1 MLCRRGGYLYM
12 GETWCGWC
20 MGQRYQNINNTLTND
35 DRSKSEGNIV
45 DSGEGGHKLPIS
57 IGSSMC

>member
-1 MLCRRGGYLYM
+1 M